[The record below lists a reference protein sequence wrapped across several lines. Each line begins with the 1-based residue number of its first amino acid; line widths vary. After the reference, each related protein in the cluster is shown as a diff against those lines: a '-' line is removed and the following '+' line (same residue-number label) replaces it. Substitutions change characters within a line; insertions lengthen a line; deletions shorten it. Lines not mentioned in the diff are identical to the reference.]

1 MPQHRAGEKKR
12 YSSRPSH
19 YPHWAYKCDQSDRAS
34 TKPLVHC
41 GRWSKWRCFK
51 YMEWT
56 PWVVEG
62 VNQGKTLEWTQIKP
76 FGFSYTANFEHPL
89 PKCLLVG
96 YVSALQF
103 LISLPLKKIKNE
115 KRNSLSTNFK
125 LTFLQTPSPVDRNE
139 EQITP
144 LEHSQE
150 SCNPFPCQ
158 HISSS

>member
-1 MPQHRAGEKKR
+1 MPQHCAGEKKR

-34 TKPLVHC
+34 TKPLVHG
-41 GRWSKWRCFK
+41 GRWSQ
-51 YMEWT
+51 ME
-56 PWVVEG
+56 VLQVHGMNSMGGRRGQSRKESRMDS
-62 VNQGKTLEWTQIKP
+62 NQT
-76 FGFSYTANFEHPL
+76 FGFSGTGNFEHPL

-103 LISLPLKKIKNE
+103 LISLPLKKIKKE

-125 LTFLQTPSPVDRNE
+125 LTLLQTPLPADRNE
-139 EQITP
+139 DQITP